1 MEEEER
7 AAGSQ
12 VPVGALFLG
21 SRSHRV
27 YSPLGWVLLDSE
39 NNGAVRFLAQTGLL
53 AHRNRS
59 GLWLWFSAP
68 TLGWFMP
75 PLGGD
80 AQHRA
85 VSGPDFS
92 LSSLPGHSV
101 D

>member
-1 MEEEER
+1 M
-7 AAGSQ
+7 
-12 VPVGALFLG
+12 PVSALFLG